1 MTALFPQIDK
11 PTRLDVNDLTM
22 SRGKNTLFEGL
33 STSISSRDVLWIQGD
48 NGIGKT
54 TLLEALAGLSRPE
67 AGEVAWL
74 KDDIPIP
81 STQLIAYQPHRSF
94 AKATLTAKED
104 LTFWAKL
111 NKSEGLIN
119 DALES
124 VDLTERESVPTQNL
138 SAGQRRRLALA
149 KLVVSLKPIW
159 ILDEPGAAMDKD
171 GTNLIDDL
179 IRKHIKRGGSAI
191 IASHD
196 NPRKLGVN
204 TRKLILK
211 AAR

>member
-33 STSISSRDVLWIQGD
+33 STSITSRDVLWIQGD

-67 AGEVAWL
+67 AGEIAWL

-119 DALES
+119 DAFAFP
-124 VDLTERESVPTQNL
+124 VGDT
-138 SAGQRRRLALA
+138 
-149 KLVVSLKPIW
+149 
-159 ILDEPGAAMDKD
+159 D
-171 GTNLIDDL
+171 
-179 IRKHIKRGGSAI
+179 
-191 IASHD
+191 
-196 NPRKLGVN
+196 
-204 TRKLILK
+204 
-211 AAR
+211 